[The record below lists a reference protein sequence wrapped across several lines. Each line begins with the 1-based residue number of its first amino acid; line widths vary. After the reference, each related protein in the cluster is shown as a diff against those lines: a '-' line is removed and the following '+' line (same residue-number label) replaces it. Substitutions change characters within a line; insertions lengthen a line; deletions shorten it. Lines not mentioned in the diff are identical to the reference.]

1 MRFAEAPDEI
11 SGKFNY
17 EWATIDEDLH
27 LAGRLTMMKIPTVLK
42 SMAKSQK
49 LEAARQ
55 DNLHQ
60 HLRAAS

>member
-1 MRFAEAPDEI
+1 MIPEAPDEI
-11 SGKFNY
+11 SWKFNK

-27 LAGRLTMMKIPTVLK
+27 LAGLLTMMKIPTVLK